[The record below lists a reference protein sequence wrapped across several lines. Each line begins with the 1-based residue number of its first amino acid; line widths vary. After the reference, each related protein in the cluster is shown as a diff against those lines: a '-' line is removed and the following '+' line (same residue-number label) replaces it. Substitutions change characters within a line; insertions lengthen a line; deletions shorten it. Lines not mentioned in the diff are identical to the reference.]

1 MKEDTSTQKTEME
14 AKVGADDQSLAMGS
28 AEACANYTPEQESRI
43 KKKIDMYLLP
53 MLAIMYLVSY
63 LDRSNRPGRKLL
75 TYLQTVG
82 NAAIIGLKEDL
93 KLTAEQYNLCLT
105 IFFIPYSLFEIPSN
119 LMLKVLKP
127 SKWIGIMMVTW
138 GTIATLM
145 GLVKGFPGLMAARFF
160 LAIGEAGFFPAASY
174 ILTMWYRRHEI
185 QLRAGIFYSAGAFS
199 GAVSGLLAYLI
210 NKMNGVAGLEGW
222 RWVFILE
229 GLLTVVIALC
239 AFFVL
244 PDDPASCKFLTEE
257 EKAIVAHRL
266 RHDTGTTQGSYDA
279 NEKFQWKF
287 VWSALSDYKVWAVV
301 VAYWGSAIPIY
312 GFIYTL
318 PTVLK
323 ELGYT
328 AEIAQLMTM
337 PIYAAAVVALLL
349 TAFLSDRAGD
359 RSLFV
364 IVPLMIGGAGLIGL
378 LAIPKKGVAP
388 GALYA
393 MLFLVAMG
401 LYSIVCG
408 TVAWTANNLAG
419 PWKRS
424 VGMALMISVG
434 NLGGAVGTNIYLTRE
449 APYYWTGYGT
459 SLGVIV
465 LSLGATMFLRFK
477 FKQINA
483 QRDAMTVDEV
493 HAKYT
498 EDELRDMGDESPFFR
513 YTI

>member
-1 MKEDTSTQKTEME
+1 
-14 AKVGADDQSLAMGS
+14 
-28 AEACANYTPEQESRI
+28 
-43 KKKIDMYLLP
+43 
-53 MLAIMYLVSY
+53 
-63 LDRSNRPGRKLL
+63 
-75 TYLQTVG
+75 
-82 NAAIIGLKEDL
+82 
-93 KLTAEQYNLCLT
+93 
-105 IFFIPYSLFEIPSN
+105 
-119 LMLKVLKP
+119 
-127 SKWIGIMMVTW
+127 
-138 GTIATLM
+138 
-145 GLVKGFPGLMAARFF
+145 
-160 LAIGEAGFFPAASY
+160 
-174 ILTMWYRRHEI
+174 
-185 QLRAGIFYSAGAFS
+185 
-199 GAVSGLLAYLI
+199 
-210 NKMNGVAGLEGW
+210 
-222 RWVFILE
+222 
-229 GLLTVVIALC
+229 
-239 AFFVL
+239 
-244 PDDPASCKFLTEE
+244 
-257 EKAIVAHRL
+257 
-266 RHDTGTTQGSYDA
+266 
-279 NEKFQWKF
+279 
-287 VWSALSDYKVWAVV
+287 
-301 VAYWGSAIPIY
+301 
-312 GFIYTL
+312 
-318 PTVLK
+318 
-323 ELGYT
+323 
-328 AEIAQLMTM
+328 MTM

-408 TVAWTANNLAG
+408 TVAWTGMIKHLIQLPVTDIVNKYSANNLAG

-483 QRDAMTVDEV
+483 KRDAMTVDEV

-498 EDELRDMGDESPFFR
+498 EDQLRDMGDESPFFR

>member
-1 MKEDTSTQKTEME
+1 MKEDTSTQKTEMV

-63 LDRSNRPGRKLL
+63 LDRSNM
-75 TYLQTVG
+75 G

-138 GTIATLM
+138 GTIATQVALSSSMLM

-174 ILTMWYRRHEI
+174 ILTMWYKRHEI

-229 GLLTVVIALC
+229 GMLTVLIALC

-279 NEKFQWKF
+279 SEKFQWKF

-364 IVPLMIGGAGLIGL
+364 IVPLMIGGAGLVGL

-483 QRDAMTVDEV
+483 RRDAMTVDEV

-498 EDELRDMGDESPFFR
+498 EDELRDLGDESPFFR